1 MFRNML
7 SIAYKEFRLWLQAP
21 ANWLVVFLVPFA
33 FIGIFGATF
42 SEGTPVV
49 TVYGV
54 NEDKGELG
62 EEIIALLQKSDNLE
76 LEMLSTQAEAD
87 ELVTK
92 GTRMAAIVIPE
103 KFSESVTTD
112 DGAPILVIVDPGKAD
127 QAGIVTG
134 LVQEALIKPIVYAE
148 IERAMSGLFKG
159 KDTVEGVDSNLF
171 KTFINAGIKAV
182 VAKSVNEAIDDP
194 LIKIEAKPYSEEASQ
209 GKISIFSQLAPGVAM
224 AFAFFMVSHLADA
237 VMDERSIGTLRR
249 LMSTPMS
256 KASLLFGKSLPSFL
270 LAVVQMIFVLLVCN
284 QFFNLPLGNSWLA
297 LMTIIVATA
306 LCVAGLGILIAG
318 LARTSTQSGAIATF
332 IVLAMAVVSGAMI
345 PALKLAG
352 IGYVTPHYWA
362 LEGVQ
367 NVIARGMGMEG
378 VLMQSGILLGM
389 AVLFFIVGAWRFK
402 YE

>member
-1 MFRNML
+1 MFRKML

-21 ANWLVVFLVPFA
+21 ANWLIVFLVPFA

-54 NEDKGELG
+54 NQDKGELG
-62 EEIIALLQKSDNLE
+62 EEVITLLQKSDNLE
-76 LEMLSTQAEAD
+76 LEMLSTQEEAD
-87 ELVTK
+87 ELVTM
-92 GTRMAAIVIPE
+92 GTRMAAIVVPE
-103 KFSESVTTD
+103 NFSASVTTD
-112 DGAPILVIVDPGKAD
+112 DGAAILVIIDPGKAD

-159 KDTVEGVDSNLF
+159 QSVEGVDSNLF

-194 LIKIEAKPYSEEASQ
+194 LINVEAKPYSEEASQ
-209 GKISIFSQLAPGVAM
+209 GKISIFSQIAPGFAM
-224 AFAFFMVSHLADA
+224 VFAFFMVSQLADA
-237 VMDERSIGTLRR
+237 VVDERSTGTLRR
-249 LMSTPMS
+249 LMSTPLS
-256 KASLLFGKSLPSFL
+256 KASLLFGKALPSFL
-270 LAVVQMIFVLLVCN
+270 LAVIQMIFILLVCN

-297 LMTIIVATA
+297 LMTIILATA
-306 LCVAGLGILIAG
+306 SSVAGLGILIAG
-318 LARTSTQSGAIATF
+318 LARTPTQSGAVATF
-332 IVLAMAVVSGAMI
+332 IVLAMGAVSGAMI
-345 PALKLAG
+345 PSLKLAG
-352 IGYVTPHYWA
+352 IGYITPHYWA
-362 LEGVQ
+362 LDGIQ
-367 NVIARGMGMEG
+367 NVTARGMGMEG

-389 AVLFFIVGAWRFK
+389 AVLFFVIGAWRFK

>member
-1 MFRNML
+1 MIGNML

-42 SEGTPVV
+42 REGTPVV

-62 EEIIALLQKSDNLE
+62 EEIIVLLQKSDNLE
-76 LEMLSTQAEAD
+76 LEILSTQAEAD
-87 ELVTK
+87 ELVAK

-103 KFSESVTTD
+103 NFSESVTTD
-112 DGAPILVIVDPGKAD
+112 DGAPIQVIIDPGKAD

-159 KDTVEGVDSNLF
+159 KSVEGVDTNLF

-237 VMDERSIGTLRR
+237 VMDERSVGTLRR

-256 KASLLFGKSLPSFL
+256 KVSLLFGKALPSFL

-284 QFFNLPLGNSWLA
+284 QFFDLPLGNSWLA

-306 LCVAGLGILIAG
+306 LSVAGLGILIAG
-318 LARTSTQSGAIATF
+318 LARTPTQSGAVATF

-362 LEGVQ
+362 LDGIQ

-389 AVLFFIVGAWRFK
+389 AVLFFVIGAWRFK

>member
-1 MFRNML
+1 MFRKML

-21 ANWLVVFLVPFA
+21 ANWLIVFLVPFA

-54 NEDKGELG
+54 NQDKGELG
-62 EEIIALLQKSDNLE
+62 EEIITLLQKSDNLE
-76 LEMLSTQAEAD
+76 LEMLSTQEEAD

-92 GTRMAAIVIPE
+92 GARMAAIVIPE
-103 KFSESVTTD
+103 NFSASVTTD
-112 DGAPILVIVDPGKAD
+112 DGAAILVIIDPGKAD

-159 KDTVEGVDSNLF
+159 QSVEGVDSNLF

-194 LIKIEAKPYSEEASQ
+194 LINVEAKPYSEEASQ
-209 GKISIFSQLAPGVAM
+209 GKISIFSQIAPGFAM
-224 AFAFFMVSHLADA
+224 VFAFFMVSQLADA
-237 VMDERSIGTLRR
+237 VVDERSTGTLRR
-249 LMSTPMS
+249 LMSTPLS
-256 KASLLFGKSLPSFL
+256 NASLLFGKALPSFL
-270 LAVVQMIFVLLVCN
+270 LAVIQMIFILLVCN

-297 LMTIIVATA
+297 LMTIILATA
-306 LCVAGLGILIAG
+306 SSVAGLGILIAG
-318 LARTSTQSGAIATF
+318 LARTPTQSGAVATF
-332 IVLAMAVVSGAMI
+332 IVLAMGAVSGAMI
-345 PALKLAG
+345 PSLKLAG
-352 IGYVTPHYWA
+352 IGYITPHYWA
-362 LEGVQ
+362 LQGIQ
-367 NVIARGMGMEG
+367 NVTARGMGMEG

>member
-1 MFRNML
+1 MFRKML

-21 ANWLVVFLVPFA
+21 ANWLIVFLVPFA

-54 NEDKGELG
+54 NQDKGELG
-62 EEIIALLQKSDNLE
+62 EEVITLLQKSDNLE
-76 LEMLSTQAEAD
+76 LEMLSTQEEAD

-92 GTRMAAIVIPE
+92 GARMAAIVIPE
-103 KFSESVTTD
+103 NFSASVTTD
-112 DGAPILVIVDPGKAD
+112 DGAAILVIIDPGKAD

-148 IERAMSGLFKG
+148 IERAMSGLFEG
-159 KDTVEGVDSNLF
+159 QSVEGVDSNLF

-194 LIKIEAKPYSEEASQ
+194 LINVEAKPYSEEASQ
-209 GKISIFSQLAPGVAM
+209 GKISIFSQIAPGFAM
-224 AFAFFMVSHLADA
+224 VFAFFMVSQLADA
-237 VMDERSIGTLRR
+237 VVDERSTGTLRR
-249 LMSTPMS
+249 LMSTPLS
-256 KASLLFGKSLPSFL
+256 KASLLFGKALPSFL
-270 LAVVQMIFVLLVCN
+270 LAVIQMIFILLVCN

-297 LMTIIVATA
+297 LMTIILATA
-306 LCVAGLGILIAG
+306 SSVAGLGILIAG
-318 LARTSTQSGAIATF
+318 LARTPTQSGAVATF
-332 IVLAMAVVSGAMI
+332 IVLAMGAVSGAMI
-345 PALKLAG
+345 PSLKLAG
-352 IGYVTPHYWA
+352 IGYVIPHYWA
-362 LEGVQ
+362 LEGIQ
-367 NVIARGMGMEG
+367 NVTARGMGMEG

-389 AVLFFIVGAWRFK
+389 AVLFFVIGAWRFK

>member
-1 MFRNML
+1 MFRKML

-33 FIGIFGATF
+33 FIGIFGASF

-62 EEIIALLQKSDNLE
+62 EEVVTLLQKSDNLE
-76 LEMLSTQAEAD
+76 LEMLSTQEEAD

-103 KFSESVTTD
+103 NFSASVTTD
-112 DGAPILVIVDPGKAD
+112 DGASILVLIDPGKAD

-148 IERAMSGLFKG
+148 IERALSGLFKG
-159 KDTVEGVDSNLF
+159 QSIEGVDADVF
-171 KTFINAGIKAV
+171 KTFINAGVKAV

-209 GKISIFSQLAPGVAM
+209 GKISIFSQLAPGIAM
-224 AFAFFMVSHLADA
+224 VFAFFMVSHLADA

-249 LMSTPMS
+249 LMSTPLS
-256 KASLLFGKSLPSFL
+256 KASLLFGKALPSFL
-270 LAVVQMIFVLLVCN
+270 LAVVQMIFILLVCN
-284 QFFNLPLGNSWLA
+284 QFFDLPLGNSWLA
-297 LMTIIVATA
+297 LMTVIVATG
-306 LCVAGLGILIAG
+306 LSVAGLGILIAG
-318 LARTSTQSGAIATF
+318 LARTPAQSGAVATF
-332 IVLAMAVVSGAMI
+332 IVLAMGVVSGAMI
-345 PALKLAG
+345 PSLKLAG
-352 IGYVTPHYWA
+352 IGYVTPHYWG
-362 LEGVQ
+362 LEGIQ
-367 NVIARGMGMEG
+367 NVTARGMGMEG

-389 AVLFFIVGAWRFK
+389 AVLFFVVGAWRFK
-402 YE
+402 FE

>member
-1 MFRNML
+1 MFRKML

-21 ANWLVVFLVPFA
+21 ANWLIVFLVPFA

-54 NEDKGELG
+54 NQDKGELG
-62 EEIIALLQKSDNLE
+62 EEIITLLQKSDNLQ
-76 LEMLSTQAEAD
+76 LEMLSTQEEAD

-92 GTRMAAIVIPE
+92 GTRMAAVVIPE
-103 KFSESVTTD
+103 NFSASVTTD
-112 DGAPILVIVDPGKAD
+112 DGAAILVIIDPGKAE

-148 IERAMSGLFKG
+148 IERAMSGLFEG
-159 KDTVEGVDSNLF
+159 QSVEGVDSNLF

-194 LIKIEAKPYSEEASQ
+194 LINVEAKPYSEEASQ
-209 GKISIFSQLAPGVAM
+209 GKISIFSQIAPGFAM
-224 AFAFFMVSHLADA
+224 VFAFFMVSQLADA
-237 VMDERSIGTLRR
+237 VVDERSTGTLRR
-249 LMSTPMS
+249 LMSTPLS
-256 KASLLFGKSLPSFL
+256 KALLLFGKALPSFL
-270 LAVVQMIFVLLVCN
+270 LAVIQMIFILLVCN

-297 LMTIIVATA
+297 LMTIILATA
-306 LCVAGLGILIAG
+306 SSVAGLGILIAG
-318 LARTSTQSGAIATF
+318 LARTPTQSGAVATF
-332 IVLAMAVVSGAMI
+332 ILLAMGAVSGAMI
-345 PALKLAG
+345 PSLKLAG
-352 IGYVTPHYWA
+352 IGYVIPHYWA
-362 LEGVQ
+362 LEGIQ
-367 NVIARGMGMEG
+367 NVTARGMGMEG

-389 AVLFFIVGAWRFK
+389 AVLFFVIGAWRFK

>member
-1 MFRNML
+1 MFRKML
-7 SIAYKEFRLWLQAP
+7 SIAYKEFRLWLQTP

-33 FIGIFGATF
+33 FIGIFGASF

-62 EEIIALLQKSDNLE
+62 EEIITLLQKSDNLE
-76 LEMLSTQAEAD
+76 LEMLSTQEEAD

-103 KFSESVTTD
+103 NFSASVPMD
-112 DGAPILVIVDPGKAD
+112 DGASILVIIDPGKAD

-159 KDTVEGVDSNLF
+159 KSVEGVDSDLF

-209 GKISIFSQLAPGVAM
+209 GKISIFSQLAPGIAM
-224 AFAFFMVSHLADA
+224 VFAFFMVSHLADA
-237 VMDERSIGTLRR
+237 VVDERSMGTLRR

-256 KASLLFGKSLPSFL
+256 KASLLFGKALPSFL
-270 LAVVQMIFVLLVCN
+270 LAVIQMIFILLVCN

-306 LCVAGLGILIAG
+306 LSVAGLGVLIAG
-318 LARTSTQSGAIATF
+318 LARTPTQSGAVATF
-332 IVLAMAVVSGAMI
+332 IVLTMGVVSGAMI
-345 PALKLAG
+345 PSLKLAG

-362 LEGVQ
+362 LDGIQ
-367 NVIARGMGMEG
+367 NVTARGMGMDG

-389 AVLFFIVGAWRFK
+389 AVLFFVVGAWRFK

>member
-1 MFRNML
+1 MLRKML

-21 ANWLVVFLVPFA
+21 ANWLIVFLVPFA

-62 EEIIALLQKSDNLE
+62 EEIITLLQKSDNLE
-76 LEMLSTQAEAD
+76 LEMLSTQEEAD

-103 KFSESVTTD
+103 NFSASVTTD
-112 DGAPILVIVDPGKAD
+112 DGASILVIVDPGKGD

-148 IERAMSGLFKG
+148 IERALSGLFK
-159 KDTVEGVDSNLF
+159 DQSIEGVDTNVF
-171 KTFINAGIKAV
+171 KTFINAGVKAV

-194 LIKIEAKPYSEEASQ
+194 LIKIESKPYSEEASQ
-209 GKISIFSQLAPGVAM
+209 GKISIFSQIAPGFAM
-224 AFAFFMVSHLADA
+224 LFGFFMVSQLADG
-237 VMDERSIGTLRR
+237 VVTERSTGTLRR

-256 KASLLFGKSLPSFL
+256 KASLLFGKALPSFL
-270 LAVVQMIFVLLVCN
+270 LAVIQMIFILLVCN

-297 LMTIIVATA
+297 LMTIILATA
-306 LCVAGLGILIAG
+306 SSVAGLGILIAG
-318 LARTSTQSGAIATF
+318 LARTPTQSSSVATF
-332 IVLAMAVVSGAMI
+332 IVLAMGVVSGAVI
-345 PALKLAG
+345 PSIKLEG

-362 LEGVQ
+362 LEGIQ
-367 NVIARGMGMEG
+367 NVTARGMGMEG
-378 VLMQSGILLGM
+378 VSMQSGILVGM
-389 AVLFFIVGAWRFK
+389 AVLFFLVGAWRFK

>member
-1 MFRNML
+1 MFRKML

-21 ANWLVVFLVPFA
+21 ANWLIVFLVPFA

-54 NEDKGELG
+54 NQDKGELG
-62 EEIIALLQKSDNLE
+62 EEIITLLQKSDNLQ
-76 LEMLSTQAEAD
+76 LEMLSTQEEAD

-92 GTRMAAIVIPE
+92 GTRMAAVVIPE
-103 KFSESVTTD
+103 NFSASVTTD
-112 DGAPILVIVDPGKAD
+112 DGAAILVIIDPGKAE

-148 IERAMSGLFKG
+148 IERAMSGLFEG
-159 KDTVEGVDSNLF
+159 QSVEGVDSNLF

-194 LIKIEAKPYSEEASQ
+194 LINVEAKPYSEEASQ
-209 GKISIFSQLAPGVAM
+209 GKISIFSQIAPGFAM
-224 AFAFFMVSHLADA
+224 VFAFFMVSQLADA
-237 VMDERSIGTLRR
+237 VVDERSTGTLRR
-249 LMSTPMS
+249 LMSTPLS
-256 KASLLFGKSLPSFL
+256 KALLLFGKALPSFL
-270 LAVVQMIFVLLVCN
+270 LAVIQMIFILLVCN

-297 LMTIIVATA
+297 LMTIILATA
-306 LCVAGLGILIAG
+306 SSVAGLGILIAG
-318 LARTSTQSGAIATF
+318 LARTPTQSGAVATF
-332 IVLAMAVVSGAMI
+332 IVLAMGAVSGAMI
-345 PALKLAG
+345 PSLKLAG
-352 IGYVTPHYWA
+352 IGYVIPHYWA
-362 LEGVQ
+362 LEGIQ
-367 NVIARGMGMEG
+367 NVTARGMGMEG

-389 AVLFFIVGAWRFK
+389 AVLFFVIGAWRFK

>member
-1 MFRNML
+1 MFGNML
-7 SIAYKEFRLWLQAP
+7 SVAYKEFRLWLQTP

-33 FIGIFGATF
+33 FIGIFGVTF
-42 SEGTPVV
+42 LEGTPVV

-54 NEDKGELG
+54 NEDQGELG
-62 EEIIALLQKSDNLE
+62 EEIITLLQKSDNLE
-76 LEMLSTQAEAD
+76 LEMLTTQDEAD
-87 ELVTK
+87 ALVTK
-92 GTRMAAIVIPE
+92 GTRMAAIVIPAN
-103 KFSESVTTD
+103 FSGSVTTD
-112 DGAPILVIVDPGKAD
+112 DGATILVLIDPGKAD

-159 KDTVEGVDSNLF
+159 KSVEGVDSDLF
-171 KTFINAGIKAV
+171 KTFVNAGIKAV

-237 VMDERSIGTLRR
+237 VMDERSVGTLRR

-256 KASLLFGKSLPSFL
+256 KISLLFGKALPSFL

-318 LARTSTQSGAIATF
+318 LARTPTQSGAVATF
-332 IVLAMAVVSGAMI
+332 IVLAMAVVSGAII

-362 LEGVQ
+362 LEGIQ
-367 NVIARGMGMEG
+367 NVIARGMGMDG